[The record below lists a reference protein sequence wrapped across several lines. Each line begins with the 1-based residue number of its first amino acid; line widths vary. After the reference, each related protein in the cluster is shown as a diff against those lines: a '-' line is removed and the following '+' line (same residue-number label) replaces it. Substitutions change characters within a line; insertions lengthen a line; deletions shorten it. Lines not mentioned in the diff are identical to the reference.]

1 MRSIAVTQAHST
13 REPSTEARTLG
24 SRQRWPQASGNHAAQ
39 SAEVIL
45 LRAMADTAVRIRPAE
60 RADAAKWLEMRY
72 ALWPE
77 GSVDE
82 HASEIERFFSGQ
94 AREPLAVLIAED
106 PAGRP
111 LGFAELSIR
120 PYAEDCGTDRVA
132 FLEGWYVAP
141 GSRRRGVGGR
151 LVAAS
156 EDWARTQGC
165 TEFASDA
172 VLDDAASIAAHR
184 ALGFADAGRLQCFRK
199 DL

>member
-1 MRSIAVTQAHST
+1 MGTTVRV
-13 REPSTEARTLG
+13 R
-24 SRQRWPQASGNHAAQ
+24 
-39 SAEVIL
+39 SAE
-45 LRAMADTAVRIRPAE
+45 RS
-60 RADAAKWLEMRY
+60 DAAAWLRMRH

-77 GSVDE
+77 GSVEE
-82 HASEIERFFSGQ
+82 HATEIERFLSGQ

-106 PAGRP
+106 LAGRP

-120 PYAEDCGTDRVA
+120 PFAEDCATDRVA

-141 GSRRRGVGGR
+141 ESRRQGVGGR

-172 VLDDAASIAAHR
+172 VLDNAVSIAAHK
-184 ALGFADAGRLQCFRK
+184 ALGFADAGRLQSFRK

>member
-1 MRSIAVTQAHST
+1 
-13 REPSTEARTLG
+13 
-24 SRQRWPQASGNHAAQ
+24 
-39 SAEVIL
+39 
-45 LRAMADTAVRIRPAE
+45 VRPNPAIRVRPVE
-60 RADAAKWLEMRY
+60 RLDAAAWLEMRH

-82 HASEIERFFSGQ
+82 HEREIERFLAGK

-106 PAGRP
+106 AAGRP

-120 PYAEDCGTDRVA
+120 AHAEDCSTNRVA
-132 FLEGWYVAP
+132 FLEGWYVTP
-141 GSRRRGVGGR
+141 ESRRTGVGRR
-151 LVAAS
+151 LVTAS
-156 EDWARTQGC
+156 EDWARSQGC

-172 VLDDAASIAAHR
+172 VLDNVASIAAHK

>member
-1 MRSIAVTQAHST
+1 
-13 REPSTEARTLG
+13 
-24 SRQRWPQASGNHAAQ
+24 
-39 SAEVIL
+39 
-45 LRAMADTAVRIRPAE
+45 MADPAVRVRPAE
-60 RADAAKWLEMRY
+60 RSDAAAWLEMRY
-72 ALWPE
+72 ALWPD

-82 HASEIERFFSGQ
+82 HTSEIERFFSGQ

-120 PYAEDCGTDRVA
+120 PYAEECATDRVA

-141 GSRRRGVGGR
+141 ESRRQGVGGR

-172 VLDDAASIAAHR
+172 VLDNAVSIAAHK

>member
-1 MRSIAVTQAHST
+1 M
-13 REPSTEARTLG
+13 PNTE
-24 SRQRWPQASGNHAAQ
+24 
-39 SAEVIL
+39 I
-45 LRAMADTAVRIRPAE
+45 RIRPVE
-60 RADAAKWLEMRY
+60 RADAAAWRKMRH

-77 GSVDE
+77 GSTEE
-82 HASEIERFFSGQ
+82 HETEIGRFFAGE

-106 PAGRP
+106 PAGRS

-120 PYAEDCGTDRVA
+120 AYAEDCSTDRVA

-141 GSRRRGVGGR
+141 EARRRGVGRR

-156 EDWARTQGC
+156 EDWARRRGC

-172 VLDDAASIAAHR
+172 LLENEVSIAAHR